1 MSNKQVH
8 RPTCCLL
15 VLKAE
20 IFEGCVQVFRGSST
34 AFRESDRAEV
44 GYNRGE
50 VEMLEG
56 KIGYGVCVSCLVFT

>member
-1 MSNKQVH
+1 M
-8 RPTCCLL
+8 
-15 VLKAE
+15 KA
-20 IFEGCVQVFRGSST
+20 VFRGSST